1 MEGWDLRARRFAA
14 GLTAKQVARAAG
26 TSETNVAAY
35 ERGAKKPS
43 AKIAERLLAAVA
55 AGKGSPV
62 HAHRLVTV
70 PGAAAGI
77 RAGIRDGWPTEDLL
91 RIVRECINN
100 SAWLET
106 PLDRA
111 IFFARPST
119 TGDPRWD
126 ALLAGV
132 VEHLFREA
140 GREPPAWVVEVGPI
154 ESEWYVVSIPG
165 MYDWTAEN
173 APEPLARRKVMLD
186 RYSLESV

>member
-77 RAGIRDGWPTEDLL
+77 RAGIRDGWPTKDLF
-91 RIVRECINN
+91 RIVIECINN
-100 SAWLET
+100 SAELHTEA
-106 PLDRA
+106 DRA
-111 IFFARPST
+111 VFFGRPST

-140 GREPPAWVVEVGPI
+140 GREPPAWVVEVGPL
-154 ESEWYVVSIPG
+154 ESEWYVLGIPSL
-165 MYDWTAEN
+165 YEWA
-173 APEPLARRKVMLD
+173 LANTPAVLKSRGVILD
-186 RYSLESV
+186 GRSLESV